1 MSLLP
6 GCRISGAAQRGCHQA
21 CPLPPSLSPATK
33 SVRPDGGD
41 GDDGDCMTTV
51 MVGGLQLCSLQSQR
65 SLAPIPQERYP
76 RPCRHTRLLGAV
88 PSAQGL
94 NVERKPGLCRR
105 EADGAGRGAGA
116 ASCSGSQARPSTLWA
131 VGPEPSHLARRLGG
145 GCHAEEQQGQEQKVL
160 GFGGRALSQHLTSS
174 SPDKEGGNRLVSACL
189 EERGCQGREGRPSA
203 QGHTAS
209 QRRAGP
215 SPLPPA
221 LSAS

>member
-1 MSLLP
+1 MQEEGQAQPAAVGARP
-6 GCRISGAAQRGCHQA
+6 GPARSGPWG
-21 CPLPPSLSPATK
+21 LSPPTW
-33 SVRPDGGD
+33 RGG
-41 GDDGDCMTTV
+41 
-51 MVGGLQLCSLQSQR
+51 
-65 SLAPIPQERYP
+65 
-76 RPCRHTRLLGAV
+76 
-88 PSAQGL
+88 
-94 NVERKPGLCRR
+94 
-105 EADGAGRGAGA
+105 
-116 ASCSGSQARPSTLWA
+116 W
-131 VGPEPSHLARRLGG
+131 GG

-174 SPDKEGGNRLVSACL
+174 SPDKEGGNRLVSACP